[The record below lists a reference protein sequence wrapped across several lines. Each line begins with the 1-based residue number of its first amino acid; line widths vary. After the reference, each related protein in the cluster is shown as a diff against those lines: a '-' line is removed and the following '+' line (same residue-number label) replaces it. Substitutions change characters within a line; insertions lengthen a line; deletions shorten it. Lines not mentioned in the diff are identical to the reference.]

1 MKKRYDAIDTPTI
14 SFGKLFANNFF
25 LIKTVFKAAPGS
37 MALFAFEKFRVEF
50 MVFFEHIFLIK
61 TVLDCVRYKRPFEEA
76 LIPILIIAGILIV
89 TSALGSITGQWLNPK
104 ATLSAETALKNMIFA
119 KARDVDLKNFDDP
132 EYYNDFNL
140 TVEQVPEL
148 VAYILDIIAVAASSL
163 GALTTTGVYFAV
175 ESVPVFLLVLLSSA
189 LYLVLAITANKMRY
203 RRRAAAKKYHR
214 RMSYIRRMFYLPDYA
229 KEIRLNGKVKD
240 EAFKKYEA
248 INDGMIDELSRRS
261 KSVLVIDTVNW
272 ALQTVLLEFGT
283 TLFLVYEALVRGS
296 IDYTAVIV
304 LMTATWRLSRAFR
317 NIVYKIA
324 VSAEHCLYVEK
335 IKMFLE
341 MKNDIVSEEDLP
353 VNSAPCSLELKDVV
367 FRYTEDG
374 GNIINGVSLKME
386 PGEKIALV
394 GSNGAGKTTLIKL
407 IMRLYDPNGGEILLD
422 GVNIKK
428 YDVEKYRH
436 NIGVVFQDFN
446 IYAATV
452 AENVAMDTYS
462 HDDDGA
468 VDSALR
474 HSGFG
479 ERLDSTEGGID
490 TELTKEFDD
499 EGINL
504 SGGESQM
511 IAIARAFYKDSGIII
526 LDEPSSA
533 LDPISEYNFNKNM
546 AEAAKDRTVIFISH
560 RLSTTRL
567 ADRIIVLE
575 NGAVAEEGTHG
586 ELLEKR
592 GRYFEMWHAQ
602 ADKYEL

>member
-1 MKKRYDAIDTPTI
+1 MKKSRDFIEAPTI
-14 SFGKLFANNFF
+14 SFGKLFSNNFF
-25 LIKTVFKAAPGS
+25 LIKTVFKASPG
-37 MALFAFEKFRVEF
+37 AILLFAFEKFRVEF
-50 MVFFEHIFLIK
+50 MVFFEHTYLIK
-61 TVLDCVRYKRPFEEA
+61 TVLDCVQNKRPFEEA

-104 ATLSAETALKNMIFA
+104 ATLAAETALKNMIFE

-140 TVEQVPEL
+140 TVDQVPEL
-148 VAYILDIIAVAASSL
+148 VAYILDIIAVAASAL
-163 GALTTTGVYFAV
+163 GTFATTGVYFAI
-175 ESVPVFLLVLLSSA
+175 ESVPVFLLVLASSV
-189 LYLVLAITANKMRY
+189 LYLFLAVAANKMRY

-214 RMSYIRRMFYLPDYA
+214 RLEYVRRLFYLPDYA
-229 KEIRLNGKVKD
+229 KEIRLGRGIK
-240 EAFKKYEA
+240 ESGFRTYEET
-248 INDGMIDELSRRS
+248 NDGMIEELSDRS
-261 KSVLVIDTVNW
+261 KRILAVDTSNW
-272 ALQTVLLEFGT
+272 AIQTVLLDFGT
-283 TLFLVYEALVRGS
+283 TLFLVYEALVKKS

-304 LMTATWRLSRAFR
+304 LMNATWRLSRSFR

-324 VSAEHCLYVEK
+324 TSAENCLYVEK
-335 IKMFLE
+335 IRSFLAT
-341 MKNDIVSEEDLP
+341 KNTVVSEKNAP
-353 VNSAPCSLELKDVV
+353 VGKAPCSLELRDVV
-367 FRYTEDG
+367 FRYTDDG
-374 GNIINGVSLKME
+374 ENVINGVSIKME

-422 GVNIKK
+422 GVNIKE
-428 YDVEKYRH
+428 YDVEQYRH

-452 AENVAMDTYS
+452 AENVVMDTYS

-479 ERLDSTEGGID
+479 ERLDTTERGLD

-499 EGINL
+499 KGINL

-511 IAIARAFYKDSGIII
+511 IAIARAFYKDSGIVI

>member
-1 MKKRYDAIDTPTI
+1 MKKRYEKIEAPTV
-14 SFGKLFANNFF
+14 SLKKLFADNFF

-37 MALFAFEKFRVEF
+37 IALYAFEQFRVSF
-50 MVFFEHIFLIK
+50 MIFFEHTFLIK
-61 TVLDCVRYKRPFEEA
+61 TVLDCVQYNRPFSEA
-76 LIPILIIAGILIV
+76 LVPILIVAGVLIV
-89 TSALGSITGQWLNPK
+89 TSVLGSVTGQWLQPK
-104 ATLSAETALKNMIFA
+104 AILSAETRLRNMIFEKA
-119 KARDVDLKNFDDP
+119 KEVDLKNFDDP
-132 EYYNDFNL
+132 EYYNDFTL
-140 TVEQVPEL
+140 TIDQVPEL
-148 VAYILDIIAVAASSL
+148 IAYILDIIAVAFTTL
-163 GALTTTGVYFAV
+163 GTLTTTGVFFAV
-175 ESVPVFLLVLLSSA
+175 ESKPVFLLVLLSSA
-189 LYLVLAITANKMRY
+189 LYLVLALAANKMRY
-203 RRRAAAKKYHR
+203 ARRAAAKKYHR
-214 RMSYIRRMFYLPDYA
+214 RMDYIKRMFYLPDYA
-229 KEIRLNGKVKD
+229 KEIRLNGGVKD
-240 EAFKKYEA
+240 GCFKKYEKT
-248 INDGMIDELSRRS
+248 NDEMIDELSHRSRRI
-261 KSVLVIDTVNW
+261 LWIDTVNW
-272 ALQTVLLEFGT
+272 GLQNVLLEYGT
-283 TLFLVYEALVRGS
+283 TLFLVYEALVKKS

-304 LMTATWRLSRAFR
+304 MMTTTWRLSSAFR

-335 IKMFLE
+335 IRSFLSTE
-341 MKNDIVSEEDLP
+341 NGIVSEEDLP
-353 VNSAPCSLELKDVV
+353 VDNAPCSLELRNVV
-367 FRYTEDG
+367 FRYTENGD
-374 GNIINGVSLKME
+374 NIINGVSLKME

-407 IMRLYDPNGGEILLD
+407 IMRLYDPNEGEILLD

-446 IYAATV
+446 VYAATV
-452 AENVAMDTYS
+452 AENVAMDTYP
-462 HDDDGA
+462 HDNDGA
-468 VDSALR
+468 VESSLR

-479 ERLDSTEGGID
+479 ERLDGTENGID

-575 NGAVAEEGTHG
+575 NGSVIEEGTH
-586 ELLEKR
+586 EALLEAR
-592 GRYFEMWHAQ
+592 GKYFDMWHAQ